1 MAMEHVKNALELL
14 ITMYPGHV
22 KLFKIFRRNYM
33 STGDDEKR
41 KKRDQILDELIEW
54 NKENGLYD
62 IPLEDILARMYT
74 TAEAKEKEDKLI
86 EE

>member
-1 MAMEHVKNALELL
+1 
-14 ITMYPGHV
+14 
-22 KLFKIFRRNYM
+22 M

-74 TAEAKEKEDKLI
+74 TTEAKEKEDKLI